1 MTSNA
6 AKGRAVQ
13 RRGNSGP
20 GRSAALAAYLMLAPA
35 LLLFAVFIAYPL
47 LNTVRFS
54 LYEYSLTS
62 TSKLFVGLKNYL
74 DLGRDP
80 VFWVALRNNLI
91 ILVGSAI
98 IQVGVG
104 LVLAATLQRGLSRR
118 WSRWAQV
125 IIFAPMVMS
134 SVAVG
139 LLWQLVLNPSIGLL
153 DTLLRAL
160 HLPTPSLGWLGDPHL
175 AIFSVLLVACW
186 QYTGFMMVILL
197 AGMQGVPPE
206 LYEAGRLDGAHEGQ
220 LFVFI
225 TIPAIRNVLVA
236 AVLITMI
243 GAFKVFDLVYVLTS
257 GGPANASEV
266 LATYLYKNAFNL
278 DRMGYA
284 NAIAVVLLMLTM
296 LLGVFQLRFNA
307 AQSRSSRVER
317 RA

>member
-1 MTSNA
+1 
-6 AKGRAVQ
+6 
-13 RRGNSGP
+13 
-20 GRSAALAAYLMLAPA
+20 MLAPA
-35 LLLFAVFIAYPL
+35 LIFFAIFILYPL
-47 LNTVRFS
+47 FNTVRFS
-54 LYEYSLTS
+54 FYEYSLTS
-62 TSKLFVGLKNYL
+62 ANKVFVGLANYF
-74 DLGRDP
+74 DLGRDS
-80 VFWVALRNNLI
+80 VFWVSLRNNLI
-91 ILVGSAI
+91 ILVGSVTL
-98 IQVGVG
+98 QVSVG
-104 LVLAATLQRGLSRR
+104 LILAAILQRGLSRR
-118 WSRWAQV
+118 WSSAAQV

-160 HLPTPSLGWLGDPHL
+160 HLPSPMLGWLGDPQL

-186 QYTGFMMVILL
+186 QFTGFMMVILL

-206 LYEAGRLDGAHEGQ
+206 LYEAGRLDGANEVQ
-220 LFVFI
+220 MLAFI
-225 TIPAIRNVLVA
+225 TIPVIRNVVIA

-284 NAIAVVLLMLTM
+284 NAIAVILLMLSM
-296 LLGVFQLRFNA
+296 MLGVVQLRFNA
-307 AQSRSSRVER
+307 AQARS
-317 RA
+317 AQDKAKA